1 MQLLNIAVSFFQEG
15 GIFMYP
21 IVLVLAI
28 GLTIAIERYL
38 HLSAA
43 SYANQKVWRL
53 SMDALSRRD
62 FKQALGIS
70 QQSNTAIGRILAYGL
85 ERSKS
90 AGRRDDIET
99 AMEEGLMEALPRLER
114 RTHYLAIFA
123 NISTLL
129 GLLGTEGSIIDFDMI
144 TPNLVLVKAI
154 VLFGLRHEF

>member
-62 FKQALGIS
+62 FKQAPL
-70 QQSNTAIGRILAYGL
+70 TPW
-85 ERSKS
+85 
-90 AGRRDDIET
+90 AGN
-99 AMEEGLMEALPRLER
+99 P
-114 RTHYLAIFA
+114 
-123 NISTLL
+123 
-129 GLLGTEGSIIDFDMI
+129 
-144 TPNLVLVKAI
+144 
-154 VLFGLRHEF
+154 